1 MWGAL
6 ILRDVGDPLAARG
19 RGDADKLPRPR
30 GLLLAPLHLQPWW
43 GWGWFGIKWLWRGWV
58 WGLGVRCLGFEGFGA
73 IFGGCE
79 RFLKRVR
86 PL

>member
-1 MWGAL
+1 MRGAL

-30 GLLLAPLHLQPWW
+30 GLLLALLHLQPWW
-43 GWGWFGIKWLWRGWV
+43 GWGWFGIKWLG
-58 WGLGVRCLGFEGFGA
+58 GLGLGTGGEVFGGFGA
-73 IFGGCE
+73 ILGGCE